1 MATTG
6 DELDANYKND
16 DYELGVQSDS
26 TSGSYTPADTAD
38 TSKFIFELSGLT
50 IY

>member
-6 DELDANYKND
+6 DELDANNKND
-16 DYELGVQSDS
+16 DYELGTQSDS
-26 TSGSYTPADTAD
+26 TSGSYTPADT
-38 TSKFIFELSGLT
+38 SKFIFELSDLT